1 MRIKWCKSCETCH
14 PYWRFSKDSKRKD
27 KLYDKCKVCL
37 RERKHW
43 YKKCDVPNFKKR
55 MVTRISHLIGRVS
68 TAYCETLLGTSW
80 QSAIDHLKGFRD
92 GDLDHI
98 IPCNAY
104 DLSREDERLKCFNY
118 RNLQVI
124 SSIENQLKRTTTPPQ
139 QVLDQLTDL
148 LPAGGLRM
156 EVPAQS
162 TSLSPTWD
170 EGSGTKHCSRCNTT
184 HPCSMFSKN
193 SNYKDKLSYTCKVC
207 DRDRM
212 HLYRLG
218 DVSNFKQRVRMRIWS
233 QIGSVPTAYCKTL
246 LGTSWQSAVDQLKGF
261 RDGVLDHIIPC
272 NAYDL
277 SREDERLKCFN
288 YRNLQ
293 VMSSIEN
300 LRKGFTL
307 PPQQVLDQM
316 ANLLPSSSL
325 QTE

>member
-1 MRIKWCKSCETCH
+1 M
-14 PYWRFSKDSKRKD
+14 FSKASSSKD
-27 KLYDKCKVCL
+27 KLYGKCKVCD
-37 RERKHW
+37 REYKHW
-43 YKKCDVPNFKKR
+43 YKKRDISNFKGR
-55 MVTRISHLIGRVS
+55 MRNRISHLIGRVS

-98 IPCNAY
+98 IPCKAY
-104 DLSREDERLKCFNY
+104 DLSWEDERLKCFNY
-118 RNLQVI
+118 RNLQVM
-124 SSIENQLKRTTTPPQ
+124 SSIENQQKRTTTPPQ
-139 QVLDQLTDL
+139 QVLDQLADL

-156 EVPAQS
+156 EVPSQS
-162 TSLSPTWD
+162 TSSSPTWD

-207 DRDRM
+207 DRDSK
-212 HLYRLG
+212 HLYNTG
-218 DVSNFKQRVRMRIWS
+218 DVPNFKKRVKNRVLT
-233 QIGSVPTAYCKTL
+233 QIGNVPIAYCETL
-246 LGTSWQSAVDQLKGF
+246 LGTSWQSAVDHLKGF

-277 SREDERLKCFN
+277 SREDDRLKCFN

-293 VMSSIEN
+293 VISSIEN
-300 LRKGFTL
+300 GRKGDKL
-307 PPQQVLDQM
+307 PPQQVLDHM
-316 ANLLPSSSL
+316 ADLLPSRLL